1 MEKKWPSLPRPALY
15 IATKIVAL
23 ATKNCNM
30 RPYFHMHSPFAT
42 KKKFPSS
49 RQEFL
54 FWFSRNLQFTMTTV
68 THAYQNTVCSIYNG
82 RFMKRSWT
90 GYVPIRTVST
100 CQFPVIV
107 GITER
112 WKMQLKFDSIV
123 VPEHNFGHRHSVF
136 LMSHGDTMHSMIIF
150 DGRL

>member
-1 MEKKWPSLPRPALY
+1 MNRWTTLPPSTLY

-42 KKKFPSS
+42 KKISKLSPGISILILTKPTFYDDNSK
-49 RQEFL
+49 
-54 FWFSRNLQFTMTTV
+54 
-68 THAYQNTVCSIYNG
+68 THAYQNTVCSIHNG

-100 CQFPVIV
+100 CHFPVIV

-123 VPEHNFGHRHSVF
+123 APEHNFWHRHSAF
-136 LMSHGDTMHSMIIF
+136 LMSHGDTMRSMIIF